1 MIDLKKICKEVEKA
15 SAETAEFILKEASV
29 FDISRTEKKG
39 LNDFVSYVDK
49 GSEKMLVDKLSV
61 ILPEAGF
68 RTEEGTS
75 SKSGEKYCWVID
87 PLDGTTNF
95 LHGLKLFAISIGL
108 LEDNEPVAGVIHVV
122 GGNEVYTAW
131 KGGGAWLN
139 GKSIHVS
146 DAKTLSESLIATGL
160 PYNDFGRLENYMQL
174 LSWLC
179 MNTQGIRRMGSAA
192 IDIAYVAC
200 GRFEVFYEYGLH
212 PWDIC
217 AGIIILREA
226 GGHIS
231 DFSGGERNLNGDEI
245 VAANNNVYPEILEIV
260 SKFMIQK

>member
-1 MIDLKKICKEVEKA
+1 MIDLKKIIEEVEKIT
-15 SAETAEFILKEASV
+15 AETAEFIAGEAAG
-29 FDISRTEKKG
+29 FDISRTESKG

-49 GSEKMLVDKLSV
+49 GSEKMLVEKLSA

-75 SKSGEKYCWVID
+75 SRTGEKYCWVID

-95 LHGLKLFAISIGL
+95 LHGLKLYAISIGL

-139 GKSIHVS
+139 GEKIHVS
-146 DAKTLSESLIATGL
+146 DARSLSDSLIATGL
-160 PYNDFGRLENYMQL
+160 PYNDFTRLDAYMNL

-179 MNTQGIRRMGSAA
+179 RNTQGIRRMGSAA

-212 PWDIC
+212 PWDIS

-231 DFSGGERNLNGDEI
+231 DFSGGERDLTGDEI
-245 VAANNNVYPEILEIV
+245 VAANDHVYPEILEIV
-260 SKFMIQK
+260 SKFMKN

>member
-1 MIDLKKICKEVEKA
+1 MMIDLKKIIEDVEIIT
-15 SAETAEFILKEASV
+15 AETAEFIAREAAG
-29 FDISRTEKKG
+29 FDISRTEIKG
-39 LNDFVSYVDK
+39 INDFVSYVDK
-49 GSEKMLVDKLSV
+49 GSEKILVERLSA

-68 RTEEGTS
+68 KTEEGTS
-75 SKSGEKYCWVID
+75 SIRGEKYCWVID

-95 LHGLKLFAISIGL
+95 LHGLKLYAISIGL

-146 DAKTLSESLIATGL
+146 EAKRLSDSLIATGL
-160 PYNDFGRLENYMQL
+160 PYSDFGRLDDYMKL

-212 PWDIC
+212 PWDIA
-217 AGIIILREA
+217 AGVIILREA
-226 GGHIS
+226 GGCIS

-245 VAANNNVYPEILEIV
+245 VAANKGVYPEILEIV
-260 SKFMIQK
+260 SKFMNK